1 MDELLA
7 AAPTI
12 QAVFVFLTSEV
23 WFSVVQTYRAAYTLE
38 TDFLCALCILCCT
51 PKGIRDVWSVEFKKD
66 CS

>member
-7 AAPTI
+7 AAPT
-12 QAVFVFLTSEV
+12 VHTGFVFLTSEV

-38 TDFLCALCILCCT
+38 IDFLSAPYILCCT
-51 PKGIRDVWSVEFKKD
+51 PKGIRGVWIVEFKKD